1 MRKSYLLAAAA
12 LLVAASC
19 QKNDNASSVEGIKYN
34 PIDVVL
40 SAAIEG
46 VDTKVSYTEDAN
58 VLKAAWKANDK
69 ISLVALD
76 ADGKALSNDVFE
88 TTTAGASAKF
98 SGTYSNPKG
107 AVMVSVFYPALTE
120 GKGTEAEPWHS
131 KKREGTGLSDAS
143 NTPLLYDV
151 VKGKDA
157 ISVSAEYQ
165 LQRSNG
171 DLSNVDEAVVMHGK
185 ITDFSALV
193 ANDVNVTLKSI
204 CYVVKVTAKVPSG
217 CDHLTQIELN
227 TTNSTSDTPMGFTG
241 WTRLNDEFGIKSGN
255 KSSNYAV
262 GLGKTFRSAGS
273 PLGTGVSPDGSGN
286 VVAYI
291 IGYTGA
297 PRVLPSGTV
306 LAIEAGYSSVSDKFN
321 ATKTLAKDISLE
333 PGKMY
338 RINATLSEV
347 TT

>member
-1 MRKSYLLAAAA
+1 MRKSYLLVAAA

-19 QKNDNASSVEGIKYN
+19 QKNDNAPSVEGIKYN
-34 PIDVVL
+34 PIDVAL

-58 VLKAAWKANDK
+58 VLKAAWKAHDK

-76 ADGKALSNDVFE
+76 ASGKALSNDVFE

-98 SGTYSNPKG
+98 SGTYSNPDG

-143 NTPLLYDV
+143 NTPLLYSV
-151 VKGKDA
+151 VKGKTN
-157 ISVSAEYQ
+157 ISVYPTYQ
-165 LQRSNG
+165 LQRGNG
-171 DLSNVDEAVVMHGK
+171 DMSNVDEAVVMRGK
-185 ITDFSALV
+185 ITDFPALV

-204 CYVVKVTAKVPSG
+204 CYVVKVTAKVPSDY
-217 CDHLTQIELN
+217 DHLTKIELN
-227 TTNSTSDTPMGFTG
+227 TTNGTSTSMGLNG
-241 WTRLNDEFGIKSGN
+241 WTCLNDEFGIRYGN
-255 KSSNYAV
+255 RSFDYAV
-262 GLGKTFRSAGS
+262 GLGKTFRSPGS
-273 PLGTGVSPDGSGN
+273 SSGTGVTPDGSGN
-286 VVAYI
+286 IVAYI

-297 PRVLPSGTV
+297 PCVLPSGTV
-306 LAIEAGYSSVSDKFN
+306 LAIEAGYGTVPDKFN
-321 ATKTLAKDISLE
+321 ATKTLTKDISLE

-338 RINATLSEV
+338 RVNVTLN
-347 TT
+347 

>member
-1 MRKSYLLAAAA
+1 MRKSYLLVAAA

-98 SGTYSNPKG
+98 SGTYSNPDG

-120 GKGTEAEPWHS
+120 GKGTETEPWHV
-131 KKREGTGLSDAS
+131 KKREGTGLSDP
-143 NTPLLYDV
+143 TPLLYDV

-157 ISVSAEYQ
+157 ITVFASYQ
-165 LQRSNG
+165 LQRGNG

-227 TTNSTSDTPMGFTG
+227 TTNSTSATPMGFTG
-241 WTRLNDEFGIKSGN
+241 WTRLNDKFGIRFGN
-255 KSSNYAV
+255 SRRNCAV
-262 GLGKTFRSAGS
+262 GLGATFRSAGS
-273 PLGTGVSPDGSGN
+273 SLGTGVSPDGSGN
-286 VVAYI
+286 IVAYI
-291 IGYTGA
+291 IGYTGE

-306 LAIEAGYSSVSDKFN
+306 LAIEAGYGSVPDKFN
-321 ATKTLAKDISLE
+321 ATKTLATDISLE

-338 RINATLSEV
+338 RVNVTLN
-347 TT
+347 

>member
-1 MRKSYLLAAAA
+1 MRKTYLLVAAA

-19 QKNDNASSVEGIKYN
+19 QKDDYASSVEGIKYN
-34 PIDVVL
+34 PVDVVL

-46 VDTKVSYTEDAN
+46 VDTKVGYTEDAN

-69 ISLVALD
+69 ISLVAID

-120 GKGTEAEPWHS
+120 GEGTAEKPWQS
-131 KKREGTGLSDAS
+131 KKRESTGHADPE
-143 NTPLLYDV
+143 PLLYNV
-151 VKGKDA
+151 VKDRPY
-157 ISVSAEYQ
+157 ISVRTIYQ
-165 LQRSNG
+165 LQRGNG
-171 DLSNVDEAVVMHGK
+171 DMSNVDEAVVMHGK

-193 ANDVNVTLKSI
+193 SGDVNVTLKSI

-217 CDHLTQIELN
+217 YDHLTRINLN
-227 TTNSTSDTPMGFTG
+227 TSNSASTTPMGFIG
-241 WTRLNDEFGIKSGN
+241 WTRLGDMFGISYGN
-255 KSSNYAV
+255 PQFYFEV
-262 GLGKTFRSAGS
+262 GLGATFQSGGS
-273 PLGTGVSPDGSGN
+273 SLGTGVNSDGSGN
-286 VVAYI
+286 IVAYI
-291 IGYTGA
+291 IGYTGE

-306 LAIEAGYSSVSDKFN
+306 LEIRAGYGSSSAKFKE
-321 ATKTLAKDISLE
+321 TKTLVEDISLE

-338 RINATLSEV
+338 RVNVTLSE
-347 TT
+347 

>member
-1 MRKSYLLAAAA
+1 MRKSYLLVAAA

-34 PIDVVL
+34 PVDVVL

-46 VDTKVSYTEDAN
+46 VDTKVGYTEDAN
-58 VLKAAWKANDK
+58 ALKAAWKANDK
-69 ISLVALD
+69 ISLVAID
-76 ADGKALSNDVFE
+76 AYGKVLSNDVFE

-131 KKREGTGLSDAS
+131 KKREGTGLSDPK
-143 NTPLLYDV
+143 PLLYDV
-151 VKGKDA
+151 VKEQPF
-157 ISVSAEYQ
+157 ITVYPMYQ
-165 LQRSNG
+165 LQRGNG
-171 DLSNVDEAVVMHGK
+171 DMSNVDEAVVMHGQ

-193 ANDVNVTLKSI
+193 AGDVNVTLKSI

-217 CDHLTQIELN
+217 CDHLTRIELN
-227 TTNSTSDTPMGFTG
+227 ATNGTSATHMGFSG
-241 WTRLNDEFGIKSGN
+241 WTRLGDRFGISFGN
-255 KSSNYAV
+255 SQSYYAV
-262 GLGKTFRSAGS
+262 GLGTTFQSGGS
-273 PLGTGVSPDGSGN
+273 SLGTGVSPDGSGN

-297 PRVLPSGTV
+297 PFVLPSGTV
-306 LAIEAGYSSVSDKFN
+306 LEIMAGYGSVPNKFN
-321 ATKTLAKDISLE
+321 ATKTLATDISLE

-338 RINATLSEV
+338 RANVTLN
-347 TT
+347 

>member
-1 MRKSYLLAAAA
+1 MRKSYLLVAAA

-19 QKNDNASSVEGIKYN
+19 QKNDNAPSVEGIKYN
-34 PIDVVL
+34 PVDVVL

-46 VDTKVSYTEDAN
+46 VDTKVGYTEDAN
-58 VLKAAWKANDK
+58 ALKAAWKANDK
-69 ISLVALD
+69 ISLVAID
-76 ADGKALSNDVFE
+76 AYGKVLSNDVFE

-131 KKREGTGLSDAS
+131 KKREGTGLSDPK
-143 NTPLLYDV
+143 PLLYDV
-151 VKGKDA
+151 VKEQPF
-157 ISVSAEYQ
+157 ITVYPMYQ
-165 LQRSNG
+165 LQRGNG
-171 DLSNVDEAVVMHGK
+171 DMSNVDEAVVMHGQ

-193 ANDVNVTLKSI
+193 AGDVNVTLKSI

-217 CDHLTQIELN
+217 CDHLTRIELN
-227 TTNSTSDTPMGFTG
+227 ATNGTSATHMGFSG
-241 WTRLNDEFGIKSGN
+241 WTRLGDRFGISFGN
-255 KSSNYAV
+255 SQSYYAV
-262 GLGKTFRSAGS
+262 GLGTTFQSGGS
-273 PLGTGVSPDGSGN
+273 SLGTGVSPDGSGN

-297 PRVLPSGTV
+297 PFVLPSGTV
-306 LAIEAGYSSVSDKFN
+306 LEIMAGYGSVPNKFN
-321 ATKTLAKDISLE
+321 ATKTLATDISLE

-338 RINATLSEV
+338 RANVTLN
-347 TT
+347 

>member
-1 MRKSYLLAAAA
+1 MRKSYLLVAAA

-34 PIDVVL
+34 PVDVVL

-46 VDTKVSYTEDAN
+46 VDTKVGYTEDAN

-120 GKGTEAEPWHS
+120 GKGTETEPWHS
-131 KKREGTGLSDAS
+131 KKREGTGLSDES
-143 NTPLLYDV
+143 NTPLLHSV
-151 VKGKDA
+151 VKGKTN
-157 ISVSAEYQ
+157 ISVYTTYQ
-165 LQRSNG
+165 LQRGNG
-171 DLSNVDEAVVMHGK
+171 DLSNVDEAVVMYGK
-185 ITDFSALV
+185 ITDFPALV

-217 CDHLTQIELN
+217 YDHLTRIELN
-227 TTNSTSDTPMGFTG
+227 TTNGTSTPMGLSG
-241 WTRLNDEFGIKSGN
+241 WTRLNDEFGIRYGN
-255 KSSNYAV
+255 RSFAYAV
-262 GLGKTFRSAGS
+262 GLGATFRSAGS
-273 PLGTGVSPDGSGN
+273 SAGTGVSPDGSGN
-286 VVAYI
+286 IVAYI

-297 PRVLPSGTV
+297 PCVLPSGTV
-306 LAIEAGYSSVSDKFN
+306 LAIEAGYDSSSYKFN
-321 ATKTLAKDISLE
+321 ATKTLATDISLE

-338 RINATLSEV
+338 RVNVTLN
-347 TT
+347 

>member
-1 MRKSYLLAAAA
+1 MRKSYLLVAAA

-58 VLKAAWKANDK
+58 VLKAAWKAHDK
-69 ISLVALD
+69 ISLVAID
-76 ADGKALSNDVFE
+76 ADGNALSNDVFE

-98 SGTYSNPKG
+98 SGKYSNPDG

-120 GKGTEAEPWHS
+120 GKGTETEPWQS
-131 KKREGTGLSDAS
+131 KKREGTGHADPE
-143 NTPLLYDV
+143 PLLYNLK
-151 VKGKDA
+151 KGNSF
-157 ISVSAEYQ
+157 ISVRAIYQ
-165 LQRSNG
+165 LQRGNG
-171 DLSNVDEAVVMHGK
+171 DLSNVDEAVVMRGK

-193 ANDVNVTLKSI
+193 AGDVNVTLKSI
-204 CYVVKVTAKVPSG
+204 CYVVKVTANVPSG
-217 CDHLTQIELN
+217 YAHLTKINLN
-227 TTNSTSDTPMGFTG
+227 ASSSASTTPMGFSG
-241 WTRLNDEFGIKSGN
+241 WTRVGDMFGISYGN
-255 KSSNYAV
+255 PHFYCEV
-262 GLGKTFRSAGS
+262 GLGTAFQSGGS
-273 PLGTGVSPDGSGN
+273 SLGTGVSPDGSGN

-291 IGYTGA
+291 IGYTGE

-306 LAIEAGYSSVSDKFN
+306 LAIKAGYGNVSNKFN
-321 ATKTLAKDISLE
+321 ATKTLDKDISLE

-338 RINATLSEV
+338 RVNVTLSE
-347 TT
+347 

>member
-1 MRKSYLLAAAA
+1 MRKSYLLVAAA

-19 QKNDNASSVEGIKYN
+19 QKNDNAPSVEGIKYN
-34 PIDVVL
+34 PVDVVL

-58 VLKAAWKANDK
+58 VLKATWKAGDK

-76 ADGKALSNDVFE
+76 ADGNALSNDVFE

-120 GKGTEAEPWHS
+120 GKGTEAEPWHV
-131 KKREGTGLSDAS
+131 KKREGTGLSDP
-143 NTPLLYDV
+143 TPLLQDV
-151 VKGKDA
+151 VKGQQN
-157 ISVSAEYQ
+157 ISVRSDYQ
-165 LQRSNG
+165 LQRGNG
-171 DLSNVDEAVVMHGK
+171 DMSNVDEAVVMRGQ
-185 ITDFSALV
+185 ITDDFPALV
-193 ANDVNVTLKSI
+193 AGDVNVTLKSI

-217 CDHLTQIELN
+217 CDHLTKIKLN
-227 TTNSTSDTPMGFTG
+227 TSNSTSTTPPMGFHG
-241 WTRLNDEFGIKSGN
+241 WTRLGDKFGIRFGN
-255 KSSNYAV
+255 RRSYCEV
-262 GLGKTFRSAGS
+262 GLGTTFRSPGS
-273 PLGTGVSPDGSGN
+273 SLGTGVSPDGSGN

-291 IGYTGA
+291 IGYTGE

-306 LAIEAGYSSVSDKFN
+306 LAIEAGYGTVPDKFN
-321 ATKTLAKDISLE
+321 ATKTLATDISLE

-338 RINATLSEV
+338 RVNVTLN
-347 TT
+347 

>member
-1 MRKSYLLAAAA
+1 MRKSYLLVAAA

-58 VLKAAWKANDK
+58 VLKATWKANDK

-76 ADGKALSNDVFE
+76 ASGNALSNDVFE

-98 SGTYSNPKG
+98 SGTYSNPAG

-131 KKREGTGLSDAS
+131 KKREGTGLS
-143 NTPLLYDV
+143 NPTPLLYDV
-151 VKGKDA
+151 VKGQLN
-157 ISVSAEYQ
+157 ISVRSNCQ
-165 LQRSNG
+165 LQRGNG
-171 DLSNVDEAVVMHGK
+171 DLSNVDEAVVMRGK
-185 ITDFSALV
+185 ITDFPALV
-193 ANDVNVTLKSI
+193 AGDVNVTLNSI
-204 CYVVKVTAKVPSG
+204 CYVVKVTAKVPSAY
-217 CDHLTQIELN
+217 DHLTKIELN
-227 TTNSTSDTPMGFTG
+227 TTNSTSTTPMGFHG
-241 WTRLNDEFGIKSGN
+241 WTRLGDKFGIRSGN
-255 KSSNYAV
+255 KWSYCEV
-262 GLGKTFRSAGS
+262 GLGATFISAGS
-273 PLGTGVSPDGSGN
+273 SLGAGVSPDGSGN
-286 VVAYI
+286 IVAYI
-291 IGYTGA
+291 IGYTGE

-306 LAIEAGYSSVSDKFN
+306 LAIEAGYGTVPDKFN
-321 ATKTLAKDISLE
+321 ATKTLTEDISLE

-338 RINATLSEV
+338 RVNVTLN
-347 TT
+347 

>member
-58 VLKAAWKANDK
+58 VLKATWKAGDK

-76 ADGKALSNDVFE
+76 ADGNALSNDVFE

-120 GKGTEAEPWHS
+120 GKGTEAEPWHV
-131 KKREGTGLSDAS
+131 KKREGTGLSDP
-143 NTPLLYDV
+143 TPLLQDV
-151 VKGKDA
+151 VKGQQN
-157 ISVSAEYQ
+157 ISVRSDYQ
-165 LQRSNG
+165 LQRGNG
-171 DLSNVDEAVVMHGK
+171 DMSNVDEAVVMRGQ
-185 ITDFSALV
+185 ITDDFPALV
-193 ANDVNVTLKSI
+193 AGDVNVTLKSI

-217 CDHLTQIELN
+217 CDHLTKIKLN
-227 TTNSTSDTPMGFTG
+227 TSNSTSTTPPMGFHG
-241 WTRLNDEFGIKSGN
+241 WTRLGDKFGIRFGN
-255 KSSNYAV
+255 RRSYCGV
-262 GLGKTFRSAGS
+262 GLGTTFRSPGS
-273 PLGTGVSPDGSGN
+273 SLGTGVSPDGSGN

-291 IGYTGA
+291 IGYTGE

-306 LAIEAGYSSVSDKFN
+306 LAIEAGYGTVPDKFN
-321 ATKTLAKDISLE
+321 ATKTLATDISLE

-338 RINATLSEV
+338 RVNVTLN
-347 TT
+347 

>member
-1 MRKSYLLAAAA
+1 MRKSYLLVAAA

-58 VLKAAWKANDK
+58 VLKAAWKAHDK

-76 ADGKALSNDVFE
+76 ASGKALSNDVFE

-98 SGTYSNPKG
+98 SGTYSNPDG

-120 GKGTEAEPWHS
+120 GKGTETEPWHV
-131 KKREGTGLSDAS
+131 KKREGTGLSDP
-143 NTPLLYDV
+143 TPLLYDV

-157 ISVSAEYQ
+157 ISVFASCQ
-165 LQRSNG
+165 LQRGNG

-227 TTNSTSDTPMGFTG
+227 TTNSTPATPIGFTG
-241 WTRLNDEFGIKSGN
+241 WTRLNDKFGIRFGN
-255 KSSNYAV
+255 SWRNCAV
-262 GLGKTFRSAGS
+262 GLGATFRSAGS
-273 PLGTGVSPDGSGN
+273 SLGTGVSPDGSGN
-286 VVAYI
+286 IVAYI
-291 IGYTGA
+291 IGYTGE

-306 LAIEAGYSSVSDKFN
+306 LAIEAGYGSVPDKFN
-321 ATKTLAKDISLE
+321 ATKTLATDISLE

-338 RINATLSEV
+338 RVNVTLN
-347 TT
+347 

>member
-1 MRKSYLLAAAA
+1 MRKSYLLVAAA

-19 QKNDNASSVEGIKYN
+19 QKDDYASSVEGIKYN
-34 PIDVVL
+34 PVDVLL

-46 VDTKVSYTEDAN
+46 VDTKVGYTEDAN

-69 ISLVALD
+69 ISLVAID

-120 GKGTEAEPWHS
+120 GEGTAEKPWQS
-131 KKREGTGLSDAS
+131 KKREGTGHADPE
-143 NTPLLYDV
+143 PLLYNV
-151 VKGKDA
+151 VKDQPY
-157 ISVSAEYQ
+157 ISVRTIYQ
-165 LQRSNG
+165 LQRGNG
-171 DLSNVDEAVVMHGK
+171 DMSNVDEAVVMHGK

-193 ANDVNVTLKSI
+193 SGDVNVTLKSI

-217 CDHLTQIELN
+217 YDHLTRINLN
-227 TTNSTSDTPMGFTG
+227 TSNSASTTPMGFIG
-241 WTRLNDEFGIKSGN
+241 WTRLGDMFGISYGN
-255 KSSNYAV
+255 PHIYYEV
-262 GLGKTFRSAGS
+262 GLGATFQSGGS
-273 PLGTGVSPDGSGN
+273 SLGTGVNSDGSGN
-286 VVAYI
+286 IVAYI
-291 IGYTGA
+291 IGYTGE

-306 LAIEAGYSSVSDKFN
+306 LEIRAGYGSSSAKFKE
-321 ATKTLAKDISLE
+321 TKTLVEDISLE

-338 RINATLSEV
+338 RVNVTLNE
-347 TT
+347 

>member
-1 MRKSYLLAAAA
+1 MRKSYLLVAAA

-34 PIDVVL
+34 PVDVVL

-58 VLKAAWKANDK
+58 VLKAAWKAGDK
-69 ISLVALD
+69 ISLVAID

-120 GKGTEAEPWHS
+120 GKGTETEPWQS
-131 KKREGTGLSDAS
+131 KKREGTGHADPE
-143 NTPLLYDV
+143 PLLYNV
-151 VKGKDA
+151 VKEKPY
-157 ISVSAEYQ
+157 ISVRAIYQ
-165 LQRSNG
+165 LQRVNG
-171 DLSNVDEAVVMHGK
+171 DMSNVDEAVVMHGK
-185 ITDFSALV
+185 ITDFSAL
-193 ANDVNVTLKSI
+193 AAGDVNVTLKSI

-217 CDHLTQIELN
+217 CDHLTGIKLN
-227 TTNSTSDTPMGFTG
+227 ATNPMGFSG
-241 WTRLNDEFGIKSGN
+241 WTRLGDMFGISYGN
-255 KSSNYAV
+255 PQLYCEV
-262 GLGKTFRSAGS
+262 GLGTAFQSGGS
-273 PLGTGVSPDGSGN
+273 SLGTGVSPDGSGN

-291 IGYTGA
+291 IGYTGE
-297 PRVLPSGTV
+297 PCVLPSGTV
-306 LAIEAGYSSVSDKFN
+306 LEIKAGYDSNSSKFK
-321 ATKTLAKDISLE
+321 ATKTLSEDISLE

-338 RINATLSEV
+338 RVNVTLSE
-347 TT
+347 

>member
-1 MRKSYLLAAAA
+1 MRKSYLLVAAA

-120 GKGTEAEPWHS
+120 GKGTETEPWHS

-143 NTPLLYDV
+143 NTPLLHNV
-151 VKGKDA
+151 VKGNSS

-171 DLSNVDEAVVMHGK
+171 DMSNVDEAVVMRGK

-193 ANDVNVTLKSI
+193 AGDVNVTLKSI

-217 CDHLTQIELN
+217 CDHLTRINLIA
-227 TTNSTSDTPMGFTG
+227 TNSTSTPPMGITG
-241 WTRLNDEFGIKSGN
+241 WTRLNDEFGIRSGN

-273 PLGTGVSPDGSGN
+273 SLGTGVSPDGSGN
-286 VVAYI
+286 IVAYI
-291 IGYTGA
+291 IGYTGV

-306 LAIEAGYSSVSDKFN
+306 LAIEAGYGSVPDKFN
-321 ATKTLAKDISLE
+321 ATKTLATDISLE

-338 RINATLSEV
+338 RVNVTLN
-347 TT
+347 

>member
-1 MRKSYLLAAAA
+1 MRKSYLLVAAA

-58 VLKAAWKANDK
+58 VLKAAWKAHDK

-76 ADGKALSNDVFE
+76 ASGKALSNDVFE

-98 SGTYSNPKG
+98 SGTYSNPDG

-120 GKGTEAEPWHS
+120 GKGTETEPWHV
-131 KKREGTGLSDAS
+131 KKREGTGLSDP
-143 NTPLLYDV
+143 TPLLYDV

-157 ISVSAEYQ
+157 ISVFASYQ
-165 LQRSNG
+165 LQRGNG

-227 TTNSTSDTPMGFTG
+227 TTNSTSATPMGFTG
-241 WTRLNDEFGIKSGN
+241 WTRLNDKFGIRFGN
-255 KSSNYAV
+255 SLRNCAV
-262 GLGKTFRSAGS
+262 GLGATFRSAGS
-273 PLGTGVSPDGSGN
+273 SLGTGVSPDGSGN
-286 VVAYI
+286 IVAYI
-291 IGYTGA
+291 IGYTGE

-306 LAIEAGYSSVSDKFN
+306 LAIEAGYGSVPDKFN
-321 ATKTLAKDISLE
+321 ATKTLATDISLE

-338 RINATLSEV
+338 RVNVTLN
-347 TT
+347 

>member
-58 VLKAAWKANDK
+58 VLKAAWKAHDK

-76 ADGKALSNDVFE
+76 ASGKALSNDVFE

-98 SGTYSNPKG
+98 SGTYSNPDG

-120 GKGTEAEPWHS
+120 GKGTETEPWHV
-131 KKREGTGLSDAS
+131 KKREGTGLSDP
-143 NTPLLYDV
+143 TPLLYDV

-157 ISVSAEYQ
+157 ITVFASYQ
-165 LQRSNG
+165 LQRGNG

-227 TTNSTSDTPMGFTG
+227 TTNSTSATPMGFTG
-241 WTRLNDEFGIKSGN
+241 WTRLNDKFGIRFGN
-255 KSSNYAV
+255 SRRNCAV
-262 GLGKTFRSAGS
+262 GLGATFRSAGS
-273 PLGTGVSPDGSGN
+273 SLGTGVSPDGSGN
-286 VVAYI
+286 IVAYI
-291 IGYTGA
+291 IGYTGE

-306 LAIEAGYSSVSDKFN
+306 LAIEAGYGSVPDKFN
-321 ATKTLAKDISLE
+321 ATKTLATDISLE

-338 RINATLSEV
+338 RVNVTLN
-347 TT
+347 

>member
-1 MRKSYLLAAAA
+1 MRKSYLLVAAA

-19 QKNDNASSVEGIKYN
+19 QKNDNAPSVEGIKYN
-34 PIDVVL
+34 PVDVVL

-76 ADGKALSNDVFE
+76 ASGKALSNDVFE

-131 KKREGTGLSDAS
+131 KKREGTGLSDAP
-143 NTPLLYDV
+143 NTPLLHSV
-151 VKGKDA
+151 VKGKTN
-157 ISVSAEYQ
+157 ISVYSTYQ
-165 LQRSNG
+165 LQRGNG
-171 DLSNVDEAVVMHGK
+171 DMSNVDEAVVMRGK

-217 CDHLTQIELN
+217 YGHLTRIELN
-227 TTNSTSDTPMGFTG
+227 TTNGTSTPMGLKG
-241 WTRLNDEFGIKSGN
+241 WTRLNDKFGIRCGN
-255 KSSNYAV
+255 RSFEYAV
-262 GLGKTFRSAGS
+262 GLGATFRSPGS
-273 PLGTGVSPDGSGN
+273 SSGTGVTPDGSGN

-291 IGYTGA
+291 IGYTGE
-297 PRVLPSGTV
+297 PCVLPSGTV
-306 LAIEAGYSSVSDKFN
+306 LAIEAGYDSSSYKFKE
-321 ATKTLAKDISLE
+321 TKTLSTDISLE

-338 RINATLSEV
+338 RVNVTLN
-347 TT
+347 

>member
-1 MRKSYLLAAAA
+1 MRKSYLLVAAA

-19 QKNDNASSVEGIKYN
+19 QKNDNAPSVEGIKYN

-46 VDTKVSYTEDAN
+46 VDTKASYTEDAN
-58 VLKAAWKANDK
+58 VLKATWKANDK

-76 ADGKALSNDVFE
+76 ASGNALSNDIFE

-120 GKGTEAEPWHS
+120 GKGTDTEPWHS
-131 KKREGTGLSDAS
+131 KKREGTGLSDPG
-143 NTPLLYDV
+143 PLLQDV
-151 VKGKDA
+151 VKGQQN
-157 ISVSAEYQ
+157 ISVRSDYQ
-165 LQRSNG
+165 LQRGNG
-171 DLSNVDEAVVMHGK
+171 DMSNVDEAVVMRGQ
-185 ITDFSALV
+185 ITDDFPALV
-193 ANDVNVTLKSI
+193 AGDVNVTLKSI

-217 CDHLTQIELN
+217 CDHLTKIELN
-227 TTNSTSDTPMGFTG
+227 TSNSTSTTPMGFHG
-241 WTRLNDEFGIKSGN
+241 WTRLGDKFGIRSGN
-255 KSSNYAV
+255 KRSYYGV
-262 GLGKTFRSAGS
+262 GLGTTFRSAGS
-273 PLGTGVSPDGSGN
+273 SLGAGVSPDGSGN

-291 IGYTGA
+291 IGYTGE

-306 LAIEAGYSSVSDKFN
+306 LAVEAGYNTIPSKFK
-321 ATKTLAKDISLE
+321 ATKTLATDISLE

-338 RINATLSEV
+338 RVNVTLTE
-347 TT
+347 

>member
-1 MRKSYLLAAAA
+1 MRKSYLLVAAA

-34 PIDVVL
+34 PVDVVL

-58 VLKAAWKANDK
+58 VLKAAWKAGDK
-69 ISLVALD
+69 ISLVAID
-76 ADGKALSNDVFE
+76 ASQNILSNDVFE
-88 TTTAGASAKF
+88 ATTAGASAKF
-98 SGTYSNPKG
+98 SGTYSNPDG
-107 AVMVSVFYPALTE
+107 AVMVSVFYPALTQGE
-120 GKGTEAEPWHS
+120 GTVEKPWQS
-131 KKREGTGLSDAS
+131 KKREGIGLKD
-143 NTPLLYDV
+143 NQEPLLYNLK
-151 VKGKDA
+151 KGNSF

-185 ITDFSALV
+185 ITDFPALV
-193 ANDVNVTLKSI
+193 AGDVNVTLKSI

-217 CDHLTQIELN
+217 HDIINVDFSASKSSYFPALTFYGWTYANDKFGKFALN
-227 TTNSTSDTPMGFTG
+227 TFTYC
-241 WTRLNDEFGIKSGN
+241 N
-255 KSSNYAV
+255 V
-262 GLGKTFRSAGS
+262 GLGAMFQSEGS
-273 PLGTGVSPDGSGN
+273 KYGTGVSPDGSGN
-286 VVAYI
+286 IVAYI
-291 IGYTGA
+291 IGYTGNTFT
-297 PRVLPSGTV
+297 LPSGTV
-306 LAIEAGYSSVSDKFN
+306 LTIQARSSSSRFEDIKI
-321 ATKTLAKDISLE
+321 LSSDISLE

>member
-120 GKGTEAEPWHS
+120 GKGTETEPWHS

-143 NTPLLYDV
+143 NTPLLHNV
-151 VKGKDA
+151 VKGNSS

-171 DLSNVDEAVVMHGK
+171 DMSNVDEAVVMRGK

-193 ANDVNVTLKSI
+193 AGDVNVTLKSI

-217 CDHLTQIELN
+217 YDHLTRINLIA
-227 TTNSTSDTPMGFTG
+227 TNSTSTTPPPMGITG
-241 WTRLNDEFGIKSGN
+241 WTRLNDEFGIRSGN

-273 PLGTGVSPDGSGN
+273 SLGTGVSPDGSGN
-286 VVAYI
+286 IVAYI
-291 IGYTGA
+291 IGYTGV

-306 LAIEAGYSSVSDKFN
+306 LAIEAGYGSVPDKFN
-321 ATKTLAKDISLE
+321 ATKTLATDISLE

-338 RINATLSEV
+338 RVNVTLN
-347 TT
+347 

>member
-1 MRKSYLLAAAA
+1 MRKSYLLVAAA

-19 QKNDNASSVEGIKYN
+19 QKNDNASSVEEIKYN

-76 ADGKALSNDVFE
+76 ASGNALSNDVFE

-98 SGTYSNPKG
+98 SGTYSNPDG

-120 GKGTEAEPWHS
+120 GEGTVEKPWQS
-131 KKREGTGLSDAS
+131 KKREGIGLAD
-143 NTPLLYDV
+143 NTEPLLYNLK
-151 VKGKDA
+151 KGNSF

-171 DLSNVDEAVVMHGK
+171 DLSNVDEAVVMRGK
-185 ITDFSALV
+185 TTDFSALV

-217 CDHLTQIELN
+217 YDHLTKIELN
-227 TTNSTSDTPMGFTG
+227 TSNSTSTTPMGFNT
-241 WTRLNDEFGIKSGN
+241 WTLLNDKFGIRYGN
-255 KSSNYAV
+255 PWSYYAV

-273 PLGTGVSPDGSGN
+273 SSGTGVSPDGSGN
-286 VVAYI
+286 IVAYI

-297 PRVLPSGTV
+297 PCVLPSGTV
-306 LAIEAGYSSVSDKFN
+306 LAIEAGYGSVPNKFN
-321 ATKTLAKDISLE
+321 ATKTLATDISLE

-338 RINATLSEV
+338 RVNVTLN
-347 TT
+347 

>member
-88 TTTAGASAKF
+88 TTTAGTSAKF

-241 WTRLNDEFGIKSGN
+241 WTRLNDKFGIRFGTSRRN
-255 KSSNYAV
+255 CAV
-262 GLGKTFRSAGS
+262 GLGATFRSTGS
-273 PLGTGVSPDGSGN
+273 SLGAGVSPDGSGN
-286 VVAYI
+286 IVAYI
-291 IGYTGA
+291 IGYTGE
-297 PRVLPSGTV
+297 PRVLPSETV
-306 LAIEAGYSSVSDKFN
+306 LAIEAGYGSVSDKFN
-321 ATKTLAKDISLE
+321 ATKTLTEDISLE

-338 RINATLSEV
+338 RANVTLSE
-347 TT
+347 

>member
-1 MRKSYLLAAAA
+1 MRKSYLLVAAA

-19 QKNDNASSVEGIKYN
+19 QKNDNAPSVEGIKYN
-34 PIDVVL
+34 PVDVVL

-76 ADGKALSNDVFE
+76 ASGNALSNDVFE

-120 GKGTEAEPWHS
+120 GKGTEAEPWHV
-131 KKREGTGLSDAS
+131 KKREGTGLSDP
-143 NTPLLYDV
+143 TPLLYDV
-151 VKGKDA
+151 VKEQPF
-157 ISVSAEYQ
+157 ISVHSMYQ
-165 LQRSNG
+165 LQRGNG

-185 ITDFSALV
+185 ITDFPALV
-193 ANDVNVTLKSI
+193 AGDVNVTLESI
-204 CYVVKVTAKVPSG
+204 CYVIKVTAKVPSG
-217 CDHLTQIELN
+217 HDIINVDFSAYNSSYFPALT
-227 TTNSTSDTPMGFTG
+227 FYG
-241 WTRLNDEFGIKSGN
+241 WTYANDKFGKFALNAFTYCN
-255 KSSNYAV
+255 V
-262 GLGKTFRSAGS
+262 GLGTMFQSEGS
-273 PLGTGVSPDGSGN
+273 TYGTGVSPDGSGN
-286 VVAYI
+286 IVAYI
-291 IGYTGA
+291 IGYTGKTFT
-297 PRVLPSGTV
+297 LPSGTV
-306 LAIEAGYSSVSDKFN
+306 LTIKARSSSTYFEDIKI
-321 ATKTLAKDISLE
+321 LSSDISLE

-338 RINATLSEV
+338 RINATLSEA

>member
-19 QKNDNASSVEGIKYN
+19 QKNDNAPSVEGIKYN

-76 ADGKALSNDVFE
+76 ASGNALSNDVFE

-120 GKGTEAEPWHS
+120 GKGTETEPWHS
-131 KKREGTGLSDAS
+131 KKREGTGLGDAS
-143 NTPLLYDV
+143 NTPLLHKV
-151 VKGKDA
+151 VKGKDAA

-193 ANDVNVTLKSI
+193 AGDVNVTLKSI

-217 CDHLTQIELN
+217 YDYLTRINLIA
-227 TTNSTSDTPMGFTG
+227 TNSTSTTPPPMGFTG
-241 WTRLNDEFGIKSGN
+241 WTRLNDEFGIRFGN
-255 KSSNYAV
+255 SRSNCAV
-262 GLGKTFRSAGS
+262 GLGATFRSTGS

-286 VVAYI
+286 IVAYI
-291 IGYTGA
+291 IGYTGE

-306 LAIEAGYSSVSDKFN
+306 LAIEAGYGSVPDKFN
-321 ATKTLAKDISLE
+321 ATKTLDTDISLE

-338 RINATLSEV
+338 RVNVTLN
-347 TT
+347 

>member
-1 MRKSYLLAAAA
+1 MRKSYLLVAAA

-58 VLKAAWKANDK
+58 VLKAAWKAHDK
-69 ISLVALD
+69 ISLVAID
-76 ADGKALSNDVFE
+76 ASGNALSNDVFE

-120 GKGTEAEPWHS
+120 GKGTEAEPWHV
-131 KKREGTGLSDAS
+131 KKREGTGLSDAT
-143 NTPLLYDV
+143 NLPLLRGME
-151 VKGKDA
+151 KGKTNITVQA
-157 ISVSAEYQ
+157 GYQ
-165 LQRSNG
+165 LQRGNG
-171 DLSNVDEAVVMHGK
+171 DMSNVDEAVVMYGK
-185 ITDFSALV
+185 ITDFSAL
-193 ANDVNVTLKSI
+193 AAGYVNVTLKSI

-217 CDHLTQIELN
+217 CDHLTGIKLN
-227 TTNSTSDTPMGFTG
+227 ATNPMGFNG
-241 WTRLNDEFGIKSGN
+241 WTRLNDDFGIRSGN
-255 KSSNYAV
+255 TSSYWAV
-262 GLGKTFRSAGS
+262 GLGPTFRSAGS
-273 PLGTGVSPDGSGN
+273 SLGTGVSPNGSGN

-291 IGYTGA
+291 IGYTGK
-297 PRVLPSGTV
+297 PWVLSSGTV
-306 LAIEAGYSSVSDKFN
+306 LEIMAGYNSISSKFK
-321 ATKTLAKDISLE
+321 ATKTLSEDISLE

-338 RINATLSEV
+338 RVNVTLNE
-347 TT
+347 

>member
-1 MRKSYLLAAAA
+1 MRKSYLLVAAA

-58 VLKAAWKANDK
+58 VLKAAWKAHDK

-88 TTTAGASAKF
+88 ATTAGASAKF
-98 SGTYSNPKG
+98 SGTYSNPDG

-120 GKGTEAEPWHS
+120 GKGTETEPWHS
-131 KKREGTGLSDAS
+131 KKREGTGLSDPQ
-143 NTPLLYDV
+143 PLLQDV
-151 VKGKDA
+151 VKGQQN
-157 ISVSAEYQ
+157 ISVRSEYQ

-171 DLSNVDEAVVMHGK
+171 DLSNVDEAVVMRGQ
-185 ITDFSALV
+185 ITDDFPALV
-193 ANDVNVTLKSI
+193 AGDVNVTLKSI

-217 CDHLTQIELN
+217 CDHLTKIELN
-227 TTNSTSDTPMGFTG
+227 TSNSTSTTPMGFHG
-241 WTRLNDEFGIKSGN
+241 WTRLGDKFGIRFGN
-255 KSSNYAV
+255 RMSYCGV
-262 GLGKTFRSAGS
+262 GLGTTFRSAGS
-273 PLGTGVSPDGSGN
+273 SLGIGVSPDGSGN

-291 IGYTGA
+291 IGYTGE

-306 LAIEAGYSSVSDKFN
+306 LAIEAGYGTVPDKFN
-321 ATKTLAKDISLE
+321 ATKTLTK
-333 PGKMY
+333 
-338 RINATLSEV
+338 
-347 TT
+347 